1 MSETGL
7 LPCPFCGAFAGYY
20 VSGNKGYVYCA
31 GCGVSTDGSYTHRE
45 PDWAEEETRL
55 WNTRVY
61 PKEVKKAVERDKP
74 KKPDNVM
81 KKDGLLIGLCKACG
95 TPIDNG
101 HRFCRI
107 CGQKLDWSHY
117 A

>member
-1 MSETGL
+1 MSETEL
-7 LPCPFCGAFAGYY
+7 LPCPFCGSKPVLVRSNEYRDDGVIEYPKC
-20 VSGNKGYVYCA
+20 VS
-31 GCGVSTDGSYTHRE
+31 CGAHSTNVKEDSIKE
-45 PDWAEEETRL
+45 

-107 CGQKLDWSHY
+107 CGQKLNWSDY
-117 A
+117 E